1 MYILQYICA
10 FKIIDAI
17 LELVDSTL
25 KLILNELLLQ
35 YTMLQKLET
44 ELKLRGVSPQTVK
57 TYLYYNQRFLDFIKK
72 QPEEISEDDIKSYL
86 ANLLS
91 ERNVSNSTL
100 ALVKAALTFY
110 YKEILGK
117 NVNIKTPKIAKQ
129 VPVVLT
135 KEEVKKMI
143 EMTENKKHRLLLE
156 FLYSTGVRLSECI
169 NMKLNDLEINEK
181 IGWVRS
187 GKGNKDRMI
196 ILSGKIIEQLDGY
209 IKDRK
214 NNSEYLFNGWN
225 EKLSPRSIQ
234 KLVNLAAK
242 RAGINKPVH
251 VHTLRHSFATHLL
264 ESGTDVRKIQVLLGH
279 SNLNTTQK
287 YTQVSTVELKKIR
300 SPLDEL

>member
-1 MYILQYICA
+1 
-10 FKIIDAI
+10 
-17 LELVDSTL
+17 
-25 KLILNELLLQ
+25 
-35 YTMLQKLET
+35 MLQKLET

-72 QPEEISEDDIKSYL
+72 QPEAISEDDIKSYL

-135 KEEVKKMI
+135 KDEVRKMI
-143 EMTENKKHRLLLE
+143 EMTKNQKHRLLIE

-169 NMKLNDLEINEK
+169 NIKLGDLEINEK

-196 ILSGKIIEQLDGY
+196 ILSEKIIEQLDGY
-209 IKDRK
+209 VQGKK
-214 NNSEYLFNGWN
+214 HSSEYLFSGWS

-287 YTQVSTVELKKIR
+287 YTQVSTTELKKIK